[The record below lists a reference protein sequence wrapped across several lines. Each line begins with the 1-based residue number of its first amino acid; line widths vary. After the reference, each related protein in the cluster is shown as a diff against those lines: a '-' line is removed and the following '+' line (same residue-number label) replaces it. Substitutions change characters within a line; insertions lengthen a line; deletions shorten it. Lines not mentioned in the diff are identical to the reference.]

1 MAPHEFHMPHIYK
14 WTYVLVQSCV
24 PGFPS
29 HQQHLLP
36 LLPLGAILHLLG
48 HQMPL
53 NQPFV
58 LPTCLPINSTSI
70 IPLGFR
76 FLMSLTVL
84 HTTSREPSPGL
95 TFPLAQCPSEAS
107 PRPWGRV
114 QTPFQESEKE
124 KSSFKVLPS
133 LLLIFC
139 LCYLLKAQPFW
150 LLLSPYGD

>member
-1 MAPHEFHMPHIYK
+1 MGESGGLSEPPVSTTIPKVSRWLPTNFTCPTSTSELYI
-14 WTYVLVQSCV
+14 LVQSCV

-36 LLPLGAILHLLG
+36 LLPLGAILRLLG

-53 NQPFV
+53 NQPFG

-84 HTTSREPSPGL
+84 HTTSRGPSSGL

-107 PRPWGRV
+107 P
-114 QTPFQESEKE
+114 
-124 KSSFKVLPS
+124 
-133 LLLIFC
+133 C
-139 LCYLLKAQPFW
+139 L
-150 LLLSPYGD
+150 